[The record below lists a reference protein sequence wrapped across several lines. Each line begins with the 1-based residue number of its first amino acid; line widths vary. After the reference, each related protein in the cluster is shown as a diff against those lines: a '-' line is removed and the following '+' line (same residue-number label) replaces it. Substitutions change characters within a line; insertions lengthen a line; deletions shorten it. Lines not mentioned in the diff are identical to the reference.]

1 MTPALWWIIIGFLLM
16 IAELFVP
23 AFVMIFLGI
32 AAVLT
37 GLALMVGLPAD
48 GGLPYLV
55 FSAIALVT
63 LLLFRKRLRDRLGVR
78 GETVDAGVPDEDFLG
93 RHAVVVSGFD
103 ATTPNRGLVQYR
115 GTQWSA
121 ECASGPFTPEQR
133 VVITARTSALLT
145 VEATEN

>member
-1 MTPALWWIIIGFLLM
+1 MTPALWWIVIGFVLM

-23 AFVMIFLGI
+23 AFVMVFLGI

-37 GLALMVGLPAD
+37 GFGLMLGMPGD
-48 GGLPYLV
+48 GGVPYLV
-55 FSAIALVT
+55 FSAIAVVT

-93 RHAVVVSGFD
+93 RHGVVSSGFD
-103 ATTPNRGLVQYR
+103 ATTPNRGLVQFR
-115 GTQWSA
+115 GTQWNA
-121 ECASGPFTPEQR
+121 ETANGPFAPEQR
-133 VVITARTSALLT
+133 VVITARTGALLT